1 MNEEIGI
8 TEQGTVGD
16 ETYHDVMKDFSLFAL
31 NQPHKLQRPK
41 TVVVQ
46 DEEEDDWRVDRKYY
60 RVAKLLG
67 FKYSSKYFLRFN

>member
-1 MNEEIGI
+1 MEKKFGNVAYLIFLVLRLRLTRLNEEIGI

-46 DEEEDDWRVDRKYY
+46 EEEDDD
-60 RVAKLLG
+60 
-67 FKYSSKYFLRFN
+67 

>member
-1 MNEEIGI
+1 MATLLFYFYLIFLRLRLTRLNEEIGI

-46 DEEEDDWRVDRKYY
+46 DGEDDD
-60 RVAKLLG
+60 
-67 FKYSSKYFLRFN
+67 

>member
-1 MNEEIGI
+1 MVLRLRLTRLNEEIGI

-46 DEEEDDWRVDRKYY
+46 EEEDDD
-60 RVAKLLG
+60 
-67 FKYSSKYFLRFN
+67 